1 MPKPKR
7 CPICLKLHNRTST
20 LCDTCYLR
28 RQRELDARIL
38 QSPQNISQL
47 PRGLKFVSGPIERL
61 YDFNRTVVSDIQTL
75 HNMIIDPISRID
87 NLVLRMINNEEK
99 LKFIENSITLN
110 DLQKKLEKSN
120 SSFAIRVRIGV
131 DFDYNDDLFY
141 LERFIKE
148 KLKKKDKPPK
158 ESSKWEGKPID
169 EDTYQNPTDKSSKIS
184 AWINYYGKVDS
195 TKKGT
200 EVFIEVA

>member
-1 MPKPKR
+1 MPRPKR

-38 QSPQNISQL
+38 QSPQKRSQL
-47 PRGLKFVSGPIERL
+47 PRGLGSVGPIARL
-61 YDFNRTVVSDIQTL
+61 YDFNRAVVSDIQTL
-75 HNMIIDPISRID
+75 HNLIIDPISRID
-87 NLVLRMINNEEK
+87 NLVLRMMNNEEK

-110 DLQKKLEKSN
+110 DLQKKLEKIN

-141 LERFIKE
+141 LERFIKG
-148 KLKKKDKPPK
+148 KLKNKDKPPK
-158 ESSKWEGKPID
+158 ESSKWNSKPID
-169 EDTYQNPTDKSSKIS
+169 EDTYQNPIDKLSKTS
-184 AWINYYGKVDS
+184 AWINYYGKGDS
-195 TKKGT
+195 SKKGT